1 MFNMAEVIVPVQF
14 IKICTYCKAEFD
26 SQKKLEDHH
35 SVFHDDGCY
44 YSSQE
49 EDGYSTSTSEEE
61 DSVAN
66 VSDVF
71 IDDDRDADFH
81 PDDEVVKRK
90 RKAKGNVNSKLK
102 KKAKKGKSVYAKSSK
117 DAEMS
122 IDNKEKDATKGR
134 KTRKARKDHQMSKRS
149 KNVS

>member
-14 IKICTYCKAEFD
+14 IKICNYCKAELD

-49 EDGYSTSTSEEE
+49 EDGCSTSEEE

-71 IDDDRDADFH
+71 VDDDRDADFD

-90 RKAKGNVNSKLK
+90 RKFNSKLR
-102 KKAKKGKSVYAKSSK
+102 KKAKKGKSVHAKSSK
-117 DAEMS
+117 DAEMT

>member
-1 MFNMAEVIVPVQF
+1 MAQSQIKDNVCIVC
-14 IKICTYCKAEFD
+14 KIEFQSLRD
-26 SQKKLEDHH
+26 LENHH
-35 SVFHDDGCY
+35 IDQHDVY

-49 EDGYSTSTSEEE
+49 EDGYSTSEEE

-71 IDDDRDADFH
+71 IDDDRDPDFH

-117 DAEMS
+117 DAELT

-134 KTRKARKDHQMSKRS
+134 KTRKARKDYQMSKRS

>member
-1 MFNMAEVIVPVQF
+1 MAEVIVPVQF

-35 SVFHDDGCY
+35 SVFHYDGYY

-49 EDGYSTSTSEEE
+49 EDGYSTSTSKEE

-90 RKAKGNVNSKLK
+90 RKAKGDFNSKLK
-102 KKAKKGKSVYAKSSK
+102 KKAKANVNSMLKSKIKKGKSVAAKS
-117 DAEMS
+117 
-122 IDNKEKDATKGR
+122 IVKEKQVCA
-134 KTRKARKDHQMSKRS
+134 
-149 KNVS
+149 NFP

>member
-1 MFNMAEVIVPVQF
+1 MIETLIS
-14 IKICTYCKAEFD
+14 I
-26 SQKKLEDHH
+26 H
-35 SVFHDDGCY
+35 
-44 YSSQE
+44 
-49 EDGYSTSTSEEE
+49 
-61 DSVAN
+61 
-66 VSDVF
+66 
-71 IDDDRDADFH
+71 
-81 PDDEVVKRK
+81 DEVVKRK

-117 DAEMS
+117 DAELT